1 MPAKKQERRRLT
13 DTELETI
20 KKNLVERKSRL
31 WDEIDEDIDEDIGEE
46 HQELIQ
52 MAKDGG
58 DRGFAELRESTIFSL
73 IKLKVREVKTIEE
86 AIQRI
91 DKGKYGHCRDCSRRI
106 RPARLQVQPY
116 AVRCRSCQEKQEKI
130 ELI

>member
-1 MPAKKQERRRLT
+1 MSAKKQERKRLT
-13 DTELETI
+13 DIELETI
-20 KKNLVERKSRL
+20 KKNLLERKRQL
-31 WDEIDEDIDEDIGEE
+31 WDEIDQDAGGE

-73 IKLKVREVKTIEE
+73 IKLKAKEIEKIEE

-91 DKGKYGHCRDCSRRI
+91 DNGKYGRCRDCSRWI

-116 AVRCRSCQEKQEKI
+116 AVRCSSCQEKLEKI
-130 ELI
+130 K

>member
-1 MPAKKQERRRLT
+1 MPAKNQERRHLT
-13 DTELETI
+13 DNELETI
-20 KKNLVERKSRL
+20 KNDLLERKRQM
-31 WDEIDEDIDEDIGEE
+31 WDEIDEDVGEE

-73 IKLKVREVKTIEE
+73 IKLKAKEIEKIEE

-91 DKGKYGHCRDCSRRI
+91 DNGKYGRCRDCSHWI
-106 RPARLQVQPY
+106 RPTRLQVQPH
-116 AVRCRSCQEKQEKI
+116 AVRCRSCQEKVEKI
-130 ELI
+130 KQI

>member
-1 MPAKKQERRRLT
+1 MSAKKQERKRLT
-13 DTELETI
+13 DIELETI
-20 KKNLVERKSRL
+20 KNELLEKKRQL
-31 WDEIDEDIDEDIGEE
+31 WDEIDDDIDEDVGEE

-73 IKLKVREVKTIEE
+73 IKLKAKEIEKIE
-86 AIQRI
+86 AVLQRI
-91 DKGKYGHCRDCSRRI
+91 DNGKYGRCLDCSRWI

-116 AVRCRSCQEKQEKI
+116 AVRCRS
-130 ELI
+130 

>member
-1 MPAKKQERRRLT
+1 MPAKNQERRHLT
-13 DTELETI
+13 DNELETI
-20 KKNLVERKSRL
+20 KNDLLERKRQL
-31 WDEIDEDIDEDIGEE
+31 WDEIDKDAGGE

-73 IKLKVREVKTIEE
+73 IKLKAKEIEKIEE

-91 DKGKYGHCRDCSRRI
+91 DNGKYGRCHDCSRWI

-116 AVRCRSCQEKQEKI
+116 AVRCRSCQEKLEKI
-130 ELI
+130 K